1 MSCDLLTLDIN
12 ACTDESF
19 KGYKPIGWWTLLSN
33 IDQTSIVQTDG
44 KVDFT
49 LKSGQF
55 YEIYDQSVNPF
66 GQTAPTVNVTGT
78 HGYKQFSDVVKF
90 PLKEF
95 SPSAAAIV
103 KELALGVPIV
113 IMLEQWVEGEARF
126 PVYGLYTGLK
136 ASPEMTFE
144 LSDDRVWEIQLEGF
158 NTGYPQLFF
167 FDTDVATTL
176 IEQVVLMQYEHVTR
190 QIAAGDVSTQS
201 FTISVDVDKEVKA
214 LLPDGTLLTS
224 IAGVIEYDYSDS
236 AAGTVYIYKPK
247 ITTVFTIVG
256 DLT

>member
-1 MSCDLLTLDIN
+1 MSCELLNSDIN
-12 ACTDESF
+12 ACIDETF
-19 KGYKPIGWWTLLSN
+19 KGFKHIGWWTLLSN
-33 IDQTSIVQTDG
+33 IDPLSIVQTDG
-44 KVDFT
+44 KVDFS
-49 LKSGQF
+49 LRSGQF
-55 YEIYDQSVNPF
+55 YEILDDSKNPF
-66 GQTAPTVNVTGT
+66 GQTQPTIGFTGT
-78 HGYKQFSDVVKF
+78 HGYPQFSDVVKF
-90 PLKEF
+90 PLKEL
-95 SPSAAAIV
+95 SPNSSAII
-103 KELALGVPIV
+103 KELSNGIPIV
-113 IMLEQWVEGEARF
+113 IMLEQWIDGEAKF
-126 PVYGLYTGLK
+126 PVYGLYTGLHG
-136 ASPEMTFE
+136 SPEMTYD

-176 IEQVVLMQYEHVTR
+176 TEQSVLISYEHVTR

-201 FTISVDVDKEVKA
+201 FTITVDVDKEVKA

>member
-1 MSCDLLTLDIN
+1 MSFDLLTLDIN
-12 ACTDESF
+12 ACTDVSF
-19 KGYKPIGWWTLLSN
+19 KGFKPIGWWTLLSN
-33 IDQTSIVQTDG
+33 IDPASIVQTDG

-55 YEIYDQSVNPF
+55 YEILDESVNPF
-66 GQTAPTVNVTGT
+66 SQTVPTINVTGT

-103 KELALGVPIV
+103 KELSIGVPIV
-113 IMLEQWVEGEARF
+113 IMLEQWIDGEARF
-126 PVYGLYTGLK
+126 PVYGLYTGLH
-136 ASPEMTFE
+136 ASPEMTFT

-167 FDTDVATTL
+167 FDTDVATTAT
-176 IEQVVLMQYEHVTR
+176 EQVKLVEYEYVTAT
-190 QIAAGDVSTQS
+190 IASGVVTPK
-201 FTISVDVDKEVKA
+201 SVDVLADAGTVFYA
-214 LLPDGTLLTS
+214 IMPDGTVYTS
-224 IAGVIEYDYSDS
+224 VTNEISESYTGI
-236 AAGTVYIYKPK
+236 AGTVMLLKPK
-247 ITTVFTIVG
+247 GTVVWTVTG

>member
-1 MSCDLLTLDIN
+1 MSCDLLDIDIN

-176 IEQVVLMQYEHVTR
+176 TEQVVLMQYEHVTR
-190 QIAAGDVSTQS
+190 QILEGNVTPR
-201 FTISVDVDKEVKA
+201 SVEITVDADKEVIA
-214 LLPDGTLLTS
+214 RMPDSTEKTS
-224 IAGVIEYDYSDS
+224 IAGVIDENYTGYV
-236 AAGTVYIYKPK
+236 AGTVYILKPK
-247 ITTVFTIVG
+247 DTVVFTVAG